1 MLFTF
6 DFKRLGVSID
16 RKNDKLVDGNTF
28 KFSNVF
34 KLMNKLLYS
43 AFNTYN

>member
-6 DFKRLGVSID
+6 VFKSID
-16 RKNDKLVDGNTF
+16 RKKDKLVDGNTF
-28 KFSNVF
+28 KFFNSF

-43 AFNTYN
+43 AFNTYK